1 MTLREAL
8 DTALA
13 HLSAHKLRSA
23 LAMLG
28 IIFGVGAVIAM
39 LAIGAGGERQA
50 MRMIEEMGVRN
61 LLVRAT
67 KIAEADVP
75 EVRKKSLGV
84 SLRDG
89 EAIREAVPGVDVVV
103 ARVDVQPYKIFTAA
117 GKTESTVSGVSFRQP
132 ELSAVRLSEGRFLD
146 ALDEKTFAA
155 VCVLGSGSRR
165 DLFGFGPAL
174 GRAVKVND
182 VWLEVVGVLEPPRAA
197 APSAASGASGAS
209 APAAGSAP
217 AADRRILLPV
227 TTAMRKFDRPA
238 TDAPVDELVVR
249 LSPTESPGGAA
260 TNVRSLLDRL
270 HGGAKDF
277 EVVVPQ
283 ELLEQSL
290 RTQRLF
296 KIVMG
301 SIAGISLLVGGIGIT
316 NIMLASVMERIREIG
331 VRRALGARRRDVMA
345 QFVLEAFTLSSFGG
359 LAGIV
364 LGVGLARVVAAVA
377 GWPTIVTAA
386 SIVLSTGVSIAVGLV
401 SGLYPASRAAKQD
414 PIEALRYE

>member
-8 DTALA
+8 ETALA
-13 HLSAHKLRSA
+13 NLRAHKLRSA

-61 LLVRAT
+61 LLVRA
-67 KIAEADVP
+67 KKVPDAELQ

-89 EAIREAVPGVDVVV
+89 EAIREAVPGIELVV
-103 ARVDVQPYKIFTAA
+103 ARVDVTPYKIFTSS
-117 GKTESTVSGVSFRQP
+117 GKTEGTVSGVSFRQP
-132 ELSAVRLSEGRFLD
+132 ELSAVRLEEGRFLD

-155 VCVLGSGSRR
+155 VCVLGSGARR

-174 GRAVKVND
+174 GRPVKVND
-182 VWLEVVGVLEPPRAA
+182 VWLEVVGILAAPVAA
-197 APSAASGASGAS
+197 APSAASGASGEGSSAS
-209 APAAGSAP
+209 SAP

-227 TTAMRKFDRPA
+227 STAMRKFDRPA

-249 LSPTESPGGAA
+249 LAPSEAPGGAA
-260 TNVRSLLDRL
+260 TNVRALLDRL
-270 HGGAKDF
+270 HGGAKDY

-316 NIMLASVMERIREIG
+316 NIMLASVLERIREIG
-331 VRRALGARRRDVMA
+331 VRRALGARRKDVMA

-359 LAGIV
+359 FVGIL
-364 LGVGLARVVAAVA
+364 LGVALARAVAAVA
-377 GWPTIVTAA
+377 GWPTVVTAA
-386 SIVLSTGVSIAVGLV
+386 SILLSTGVSIAVGLV
-401 SGLYPASRAAKQD
+401 AGLYPASRAAKQD